1 MPVEIKLLPSGTLFK
16 KGESLAVVVKGNE
29 IIKGNS
35 TPLPNMKTR
44 YEHEDTVNRGNHLV
58 YTGGGYDSHLIIP
71 VIE

>member
-1 MPVEIKLLPSGTLFK
+1 MPVEINYYHLVLYL

-58 YTGGGYDSHLIIP
+58 YTGGGYDSHLIIQ
-71 VIE
+71 